1 MRTTLSIN
9 DHLLKEAK
17 RRSVERNCSLGEVV
31 DEALRLSL
39 ATQKK
44 TGTGS
49 QITRPLKTFKGSGIQ
64 SGVELNNSASL
75 LEAMDA

>member
-17 RRSVERNCSLGEVV
+17 KRSIQRNCTLGEVV

-39 ATQKK
+39 TAPKR
-44 TGTGS
+44 TGTAN
-49 QITRPLKTFKGSGIQ
+49 QTTRPLKTFTGSGVQ
-64 SGVELNNSASL
+64 SGIELNNSASL

>member
-9 DHLLKEAK
+9 DNLLKEAK
-17 RRSVERNCSLGEVV
+17 KRSIKRNCSLGEVV

-39 ATQKK
+39 FSQKK
-44 TGTGS
+44 TGNAS
-49 QITRPLKTFKGSGIQ
+49 QTTRPLKTFKGSGIQ
-64 SGVELNNSASL
+64 PGVELNNSASL